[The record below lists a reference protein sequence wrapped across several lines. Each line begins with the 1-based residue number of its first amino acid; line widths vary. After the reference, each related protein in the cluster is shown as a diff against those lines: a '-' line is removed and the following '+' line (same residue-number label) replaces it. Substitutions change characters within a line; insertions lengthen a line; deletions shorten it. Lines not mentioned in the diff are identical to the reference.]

1 VKLSGER
8 YEILSSKDANVDY
21 WQQDV
26 FPDWAAISLFRTFP
40 VEPAGSGAEPHYHD
54 TDEFWLFREGR
65 GELWL
70 DDTRYD
76 ITPNTAVY
84 TPMGVVHRFQM
95 FTPFKNTAIVRP
107 VEGRKRIEHLS
118 VESDGPPQ
126 PTAPGFVV
134 DGKDNSGAFADP
146 GPRCPLSELRMV
158 DFTAGEEL
166 TESELRQNEHWIV
179 TEGELRITV
188 DGVTVTLTEEDVALL
203 RAGAARAIHATA
215 QAQAVVARERLLP
228 ASG

>member
-1 VKLSGER
+1 MKLRGER

-26 FPDWAAISLFRTFP
+26 FPDWAAISLFRAFP

-76 ITPNTAVY
+76 ITPNTVVY

-95 FTPFKNTAIVRP
+95 FTPFKNTAIVTPLEGKKRP
-107 VEGRKRIEHLS
+107 DHLLVERE
-118 VESDGPPQ
+118 GPPQ
-126 PTAPGFVV
+126 PTAPGLVV
-134 DGKDNSGAFADP
+134 SGTENNGAFADP
-146 GPRCPLSELRMV
+146 GARCPLSELRTV
-158 DFTAGEEL
+158 DFTAADVV
-166 TESELRQNEHWIV
+166 TESELLQNEHWIV
-179 TEGELRITV
+179 TEGELRLTV
-188 DGVTVTLTEEDVALL
+188 DGVIVTLTEEDVALL
-203 RAGAARAIHATA
+203 RAGAVRAIQATA
-215 QAQAVVARERLLP
+215 QAQAVVARERPLP
-228 ASG
+228 ANL